1 MYRALIT
8 LLLFAVPLAAQAD
21 VYRSVDAQGHVQYS
35 DTPSPGAQLVSAV
48 DATAAQSSGDADKS
62 AAQAQ
67 KINAEIN
74 DRLSQAAAARQVAQ
88 DTADAHEKQCKQ
100 ATEAY
105 QGAIQARRLFT
116 MSADGQRQYL
126 TDDQAE
132 KQRVNYR
139 MAMEAACKDSDS
151 Q

>member
-1 MYRALIT
+1 MYRTLIT
-8 LLLFAVPLAAQAD
+8 VLLVALPLGAQAD

-35 DTPSPGAQLVSAV
+35 DTPSPGAQLVN
-48 DATAAQSSGDADKS
+48 DADQTTQSSTSDTASS

-67 KINAEIN
+67 KEN
-74 DRLSQAAAARQVAQ
+74 DAIHAQLTREAAAREVAKE
-88 DTADAHEKQCKQ
+88 TADAHEQQCNQ
-100 ATEAY
+100 AKVAY
-105 QGAIQARRLFT
+105 QNSIQARRLYN
-116 MSADGQRQYL
+116 MSPDGQRTYL

-132 KQRVNYR
+132 QQRVNYR

>member
-1 MYRALIT
+1 MYRAVIT
-8 LLLFAVPLAAQAD
+8 VLLFALPLLAQAD

-35 DTPSPGAQLVSAV
+35 DTPSPGAQLLSAA
-48 DATAAQSSGDADKS
+48 DASAAQSPGDADKTS
-62 AAQAQ
+62 AQAQ
-67 KINAEIN
+67 KVNAQIN
-74 DRLSQAAAARQVAQ
+74 DRLSQQAAARQVAQ
-88 DTADAHEKQCKQ
+88 DTAEAHEQQCKQ
-100 ATEAY
+100 AKEAY
-105 QGAIQARRLFT
+105 QGAVQARRLFR